1 MALRPLRLLDN
12 QRPSLSINRELKN
25 IRLNLSPFF
34 FFSIVY
40 TRKSSGKSINIS
52 LSMLSTARQLLINH
66 SFSTIKREMRL
77 KDPP

>member
-34 FFSIVY
+34 FFPSF
-40 TRKSSGKSINIS
+40 TQENRAENR
-52 LSMLSTARQLLINH
+52 STFHFQCFQLRDNY
-66 SFSTIKREMRL
+66 
-77 KDPP
+77 